1 MLSQGKMLPKKGAN
15 AKTHSE
21 DTIFVQY
28 LKRFFRL
35 TGRNVAA
42 RPYFFIFICLFIT
55 VLSSSSILLTKMT
68 NNVTDFTP
76 KDARALRELKIY
88 NDFFG
93 QKGYPIVVFVF
104 ITAKD
109 SGSMLG
115 VAQLNETV
123 KLLDLIVNNV
133 EIRNEQMNETRIFAQ
148 FCTSF
153 CEANE
158 PVRNVYNSLMINEQ
172 FNGTSAQIDLAYP
185 VSTIL
190 GQRFRIDDNFFGV
203 QIGKRNSLLGAR
215 LVLLQFRAI
224 LQGDIDS
231 TGAERYE
238 MAVNNFIQKNF
249 TSNIINAV
257 TMSSTLITAEIVRAG
272 ISLLPFTAIGFII
285 MCIFSTVT
293 TIVSSVLVSQFHYLQ
308 VVTAILACVSPLL
321 ACSTA
326 LGFLLWGGLRFGSIL
341 CVTPL
346 LVLAIGVDDAF
357 LMMNH
362 WQQTYQQK
370 MVTKELSKERIS
382 KRMCN
387 MLQEVG
393 PSITITTL
401 TNVLAFGVG
410 MLSPI
415 PEIQIFCIGN
425 ATAMIVDF
433 IYQITLFAAIMVVVG
448 RCELQAEKSM
458 YPVKYKKR
466 KDLLNKYC
474 SVLCTTSFSVLT
486 VAGLLL
492 YWSLSIYG
500 AVTISVELKPEKL
513 IKHDSDIVKVLQLRD
528 EYIMQHCAPTLIFV
542 GRPGNLNNPNNIRM
556 LHKIAEDFEA
566 LPSSLGK
573 TATKF
578 WLRDYMDFIANAEQ
592 VSFDSL
598 IDSNRNNEIYEFL
611 NRNLTAI
618 TIKQFDLQNF
628 FAWPE
633 FHHWNGF
640 VQFDLDKHGMGYL
653 KSYFFIISSH
663 SDLRK
668 WSARAKLLNQLRKVA
683 DRYAMHE
690 VSVFDDDAKFLDI
703 IEVLVN
709 QTVQS
714 SIFTVLFMMFVCFIC
729 IPQCT
734 AVIVATFSIISVLGL
749 LSLWNVDLD
758 PIVMSALIMSIGFSV
773 DIPAHVTYH
782 FFLADEDTTE
792 ASLQHCL
799 KEIGFP
805 VLQAA
810 FSTMLCVLSL
820 QFSDLHM
827 ALVFVKTMSLVIII
841 GFIHGLVVIPVLY
854 CIISRIR
861 YPRRKVVF
869 DITATTCPKAVAVS
883 EHKTVKL
890 TTDTELKISA
900 L

>member
-1 MLSQGKMLPKKGAN
+1 MLPKKGAN

-42 RPYFFIFICLFIT
+42 KPYFFIFICLFIT

-68 NNVTDFTP
+68 NDVTDFTP

-93 QKGYPIVVFVF
+93 QKGYPVVVFVF

-109 SGSMLG
+109 GGSLLG

-123 KLLDLIVNNV
+123 QLLDLIVNNV

-172 FNGTSAQIDLAYP
+172 YNGTSAQIDLAYP

-203 QIGKRNSLLGAR
+203 EVGKRNSLLGAR

-231 TGAERYE
+231 TDAERYE

-257 TMSSTLITAEIVRAG
+257 TMSSTFITAEIVRAG

-293 TIVSSVLVSQFHYLQ
+293 TIISSVLVSQFHYLQ
-308 VVTAILACVSPLL
+308 VVTAIAACVSPLL

-370 MVTKELSKERIS
+370 MLTKELSKERLN

-410 MLSPI
+410 ALSPI

-448 RCELQAEKSM
+448 RCELQAEKSK
-458 YPVKYKKR
+458 YPVEYKKL
-466 KDLLNKYC
+466 KNLLNKYC

-500 AVTISVELKPEKL
+500 AVTISIELKPEKL

-542 GRPGNLNNPNNIRM
+542 GRPGNLNNPNNILM
-556 LHKIAEDFEA
+556 LQKIAEDFEA

-598 IDSNRNNEIYEFL
+598 IDSNR
-611 NRNLTAI
+611 
-618 TIKQFDLQNF
+618 
-628 FAWPE
+628 
-633 FHHWNGF
+633 
-640 VQFDLDKHGMGYL
+640 GMGYL
-653 KSYFFIISSH
+653 KSYFFMISSR

-703 IEVLVN
+703 IEILVN

-714 SIFTVLFMMFVCFIC
+714 SIFTVLFMMFVCFIS

-734 AVIVATFSIISVLGL
+734 AVIVATFSIISIFIGVLGL

-773 DIPAHVTYH
+773 DIPAHVAYH

-799 KEIGFP
+799 REIGFP

-841 GFIHGLVVIPVLY
+841 GFIHGLVIIPVLY

-869 DITATTCPKAVAVS
+869 DITATTCPKAVA
-883 EHKTVKL
+883 EDKTAKL
-890 TTDTELKISA
+890 TIDTELKISA